1 MEGYMQHVLIGLL
14 GVLALRSLASAQ
26 TSPAPG
32 SSTDTR
38 TIERPF
44 AEGGRVHLQLASG
57 DYTVR
62 AGASDRVIVRWSA
75 GDEARLK
82 DLRELFVNVRVTGS
96 TAVIVTDGKTR
107 HVDFVIEL
115 PARSDVSLRM
125 RAGELRLHGIEGHKD
140 VRMTAGEL
148 KIGVRRAS
156 LASAH
161 ASVTFGD
168 LDARALGISKSGIKR
183 TIDWFGGGEYE
194 LDARLGAGDL
204 TVVETR

>member
-1 MEGYMQHVLIGLL
+1 MTYVFSGSIGILVLGS
-14 GVLALRSLASAQ
+14 LALAQ
-26 TSPAPG
+26 SPLPEADPF
-32 SSTDTR
+32 TV
-38 TIERPF
+38 ERAF
-44 AEGGRVHLQLASG
+44 SEGGKVALQLASG

-62 AGASDRVIVRWSA
+62 AGAGDRIVVRWTPDHHTHPS
-75 GDEARLK
+75 DLH
-82 DLRELFVNVRVTGS
+82 DLRVSVRVTGS
-96 TAVIVTDGKTR
+96 TAIVATTGKTN

-115 PARSDVSLRM
+115 PARSDVHLRM
-125 RAGELRLHGIEGHKD
+125 RAGEITLQGIDGHKD

-148 KIGVRRAS
+148 KIGVRRET

-183 TIDWFGGGEYE
+183 TLDWFGGGAYE

-204 TVVETR
+204 TLAEIR

>member
-1 MEGYMQHVLIGLL
+1 MQHVLFGSLL
-14 GVLALRSLASAQ
+14 VLMLGSLARAQ
-26 TSPAPG
+26 APQSSPSPT
-32 SSTDTR
+32 TDTR

-75 GDEARLK
+75 GDETRLE

-96 TAVIVTDGKTR
+96 TAVIVTDGKSR

-115 PARSDVSLRM
+115 PSRSDVSLRM
-125 RAGELRLHGIEGHKD
+125 RAGEVRLHGIEGHKD
-140 VRMTAGEL
+140 VRMTAGDL

-183 TIDWFGGGEYE
+183 TIDWFGSGEYE